1 LHNVSYSNSTGGKP
15 LAFYN
20 ATATSN
26 KTTNPSGVPIYNQVH
41 NATELCEN
49 CHTGSSH
56 DSKYGGTHKDVVGFD
71 CADCHANSTFNNA
84 THLFEVKN
92 TTSGAIGCEVCHD
105 KTPVHSNFFEY
116 SIHEG
121 IVTCEACHD
130 NTVAR
135 NSSDFV
141 VNVSAGMDAGI
152 YKDTSTNEWTTYK
165 VSHGSPATWPL
176 HNISKGTWPTNCNKC
191 HGARSVYS
199 GAIAPNLTSGG
210 ISYYTTDTLVEGYNL
225 VLLLLNPNPTLNA
238 SDLLYTS
245 PVGIPGVTKALKW
258 DSAGQTWVSY
268 QYIVPSGG
276 IGFYYGTNFT
286 MDGYKAYFIKG
297 NATTAGRT
305 YTFVGTK

>member
-1 LHNVSYSNSTGGKP
+1 MHNISYSNPTGGKP

-26 KTTNPSGVPIYNQVH
+26 KTTNPSGTSIYDRVH
-41 NATELCEN
+41 NATELCEK
-49 CHTGSSH
+49 CHSGSKH
-56 DSKYGGTHKDVVGFD
+56 DSKYAGFHKDTLGFD
-71 CADCHANSTFNNA
+71 CADCHANTTFNNA

-92 TTSGAIGCEVCHD
+92 TTSGATGCEACHNSASH
-105 KTPVHSNFFEY
+105 TFQFTSL
-116 SIHEG
+116 HEN

-141 VNVSAGMDAGI
+141 VNVGSGMAAGI
-152 YKDTSTNEWTTYK
+152 YKDPSTNKWTTYK
-165 VSHGSPATWPL
+165 VDGGAVTWPL
-176 HNISKGTWPTNCNKC
+176 HNISKSIDCNKC

-210 ISYYTTDTLVEGYNL
+210 TTYYTTDTLVTGYNL
-225 VLLLLNPNPTLNA
+225 ILLLLNPSPTLNA
-238 SDLLYTS
+238 SNLLYTS
-245 PVGIPGVTKALKW
+245 SSTGIPGVTKVLKW

-268 QYIVPSGG
+268 QYIVPSSGTA
-276 IGFYYGTNFT
+276 FYYGTNFT

-297 NATTAGRT
+297 NATTAGKT